1 MLLSELDLILFLTAS
16 LALIVFPGPDNTL
29 VLTRSVAQESGAA
42 LVSAAARLSTLL
54 AQAANAFSVVK
65 YAEAA
70 CLISQGDQDV
80 SGQGGLR
87 RTDRS
92 GACKPQE
99 RLRSGR
105 GLERGQPEGGAVL
118 FGTFAAVRRAVQPWL
133 YGSANC

>member
-1 MLLSELDLILFLTAS
+1 VLLSELDLILFLTAS

-29 VLTRSVAQESGAA
+29 VLTRSVAQGSGAA

-105 GLERGQPEGGAVL
+105 GLERG
-118 FGTFAAVRRAVQPWL
+118 
-133 YGSANC
+133 

>member
-1 MLLSELDLILFLTAS
+1 MSELDLILFLTAS
-16 LALIVFPGPDNTL
+16 LTLIVFPGPDNTL
-29 VLTRSVAQESGAA
+29 VLTRSVAQGRGAA

-65 YAEAA
+65 CAEAA

-105 GLERGQPEGGAVL
+105 DLERGQPEGGAVL
-118 FGTFAAVRRAVQPWL
+118 FGTFAAVRRAAPPGL